1 MWVMVMF
8 DLPTSTKE
16 DRKNYTRFR
25 KKLIESGFMQ
35 LQFSVYARPC
45 FSDDTAQSFRV
56 RIEKWVPQFGQVRI
70 MLFTD
75 KQWGRTEVFFG
86 KRRAPTE
93 EAPQQLTIF

>member
-16 DRKNYTRFR
+16 DRRNYTRFR
-25 KKLIESGFMQ
+25 KKLVENGFMQ

-45 FSDDTAQSFRV
+45 MSDDTAQNFRV
-56 RIEKWVPQFGQVRI
+56 KIEKWVPRFGQVRI

-75 KQWGRTEVFFG
+75 KQWGRMEVFFG
-86 KRRAPTE
+86 KKRAPTE